1 MENHSCRSM
10 QDVHDS
16 HAVSLPLFHDRS
28 RWSSQSLLRLIQNLG
43 FFLQT
48 PKVNRQKYYKLWK
61 SYQPLHLH
69 ELELCVCS
77 GDLAGWWKTPIF
89 IKEPTITISSDAVWQ
104 SDKTLCFEAY
114 CILIRSVTM
123 SRKSCYRC
131 PFLPTYK
138 VQVCVAFL
146 FLFIIKTTKE
156 KRLANA

>member
-89 IKEPTITISSDAVWQ
+89 IKEPTITISSDAVWK
-104 SDKTLCFEAY
+104 SDKTLCFEA
-114 CILIRSVTM
+114 IANWSERS
-123 SRKSCYRC
+123 RC
-131 PFLPTYK
+131 PERAVIDVLFFPLISYK
-138 VQVCVAFL
+138 FVSL
-146 FLFIIKTTKE
+146 FFCSLH
-156 KRLANA
+156 NQNH